1 MDGQVEASPLGT
13 LSIVKGST
21 RQPLWN
27 ITLSQLLS
35 QQAEL
40 RPHQQC
46 VVFPAHKYRATYKQL
61 YHNTLD
67 VARGLISAGIR
78 PGDNIGILAGNCPPY
93 VELFFATSHV
103 GAALVVLN
111 NTYTPVELKSALKHS
126 GTVSVWYYYFYK
138 LSDKLCRMQA
148 AVYYFQD
155 WKNTELWRS

>member
-1 MDGQVEASPLGT
+1 MESQEEAPPPGT

-21 RQPLWN
+21 EQPLWN

-40 RPHQQC
+40 GPQRQC

-61 YHNTLD
+61 YHSTLD
-67 VARGLISAGIR
+67 VAKGLMSAGIR

-93 VELFFATSHV
+93 VELFFAASHV

-111 NTYTPVELKSALKHS
+111 NTYTPAELKLALKHS
-126 GTVSVWYYYFYK
+126 GTVSVWRYY
-138 LSDKLCRMQA
+138 S
-148 AVYYFQD
+148 
-155 WKNTELWRS
+155 